1 MFKFFPL
8 VIIASLF
15 FVLTSCDSKPDDKKI
30 QDSVTK
36 QLLENKNYAGI
47 SASVTGGIVT
57 LTGTCDGPNCA
68 VNAETNI
75 KDIDGVK
82 KVVNSVVKDN
92 STDLTMRTSV
102 QSFITKYPDVQAD
115 VSAGVITLRGSID
128 RANLQSLMSDLTTLH
143 PAKIDNQLVVK

>member
-1 MFKFFPL
+1 MFKFYPL
-8 VIIASLF
+8 LLIVSSFVVLAS
-15 FVLTSCDSKPDDKKI
+15 CGSKPDDKKI

-36 QLLENKNYAGI
+36 QLLENKNYAGVK
-47 SASVTGGIVT
+47 SSVSDGIVT

-68 VNAETNI
+68 INAETTI
-75 KDIDGVK
+75 KDIAGVTN
-82 KVVNSVVKDN
+82 VVNSVVKDN